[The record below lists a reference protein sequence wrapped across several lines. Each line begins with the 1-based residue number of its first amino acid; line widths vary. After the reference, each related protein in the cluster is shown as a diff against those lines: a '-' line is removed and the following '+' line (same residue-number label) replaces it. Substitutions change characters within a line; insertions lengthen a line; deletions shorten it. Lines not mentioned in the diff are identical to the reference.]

1 MQLVDSGVTV
11 PTLVNKSTYW
21 IGRHGNYPKVC
32 LEGSCGT
39 EGHFTF
45 KLGSAAMDGV
55 DAFVIKIR
63 FRGAS
68 IQRKLVRFREGSEKT
83 WLDLGEV

>member
-32 LEGSCGT
+32 LEGSFGT
-39 EGHFTF
+39 EGHWTF
-45 KLGSAAMDGV
+45 KFGLAACHCV
-55 DAFVIKIR
+55 DALVIKIR
-63 FRGAS
+63 VRGAT
-68 IQRKLVRFREGSEKT
+68 IQRKLARLWESPEET

>member
-1 MQLVDSGVTV
+1 MCCCHLKEGLLSVQLVDSRVTV
-11 PTLVNKSTYW
+11 PTFVHKPSYG

-32 LEGSCGT
+32 LEGSSGT

-63 FRGAS
+63 FR
-68 IQRKLVRFREGSEKT
+68 
-83 WLDLGEV
+83 

>member
-1 MQLVDSGVTV
+1 MQLINSGVTV
-11 PTLVNKSTYW
+11 ASLVDKSTYG

-32 LEGSCGT
+32 LEGSSGT

-45 KLGSAAMDGV
+45 KFGSAAMDGV

-63 FRGAS
+63 FR
-68 IQRKLVRFREGSEKT
+68 
-83 WLDLGEV
+83 